1 MTPRRDDTGARA
13 HRKGGSPEP
22 ASLTPPAGV
31 ERTCVVTRRAL
42 SPDALLPLALVGD
55 EVVPGRAPKGRG
67 AYVAIDRDI
76 MKSLDA
82 RVLSRAFRSRVERF
96 DAQAFIRVCHEAAE
110 RKVLERVGLAR
121 RSGTLVLGTERVPS
135 VPKGSTVLL
144 AADLADRS
152 LRKIE
157 GNQFLAGESL
167 GAAAGI
173 GWVGAMAIPPGQLAK
188 EASYW
193 LRVWYE
199 TAPNASEEARE
210 GAR

>member
-1 MTPRRDDTGARA
+1 MTPRRDDTGARK
-13 HRKGGSPEP
+13 HRKGGSTER

-42 SPDALLPLALVGD
+42 PADALLPLALVGD
-55 EVVPGRAPKGRG
+55 QVVPGRAPKGRG
-67 AYVAIDRDI
+67 AYVAIERETL
-76 MKSLDA
+76 KSLDA
-82 RVLSRAFRSRVERF
+82 RVLSRAFRTHVASF
-96 DAQAFIRVCHEAAE
+96 DAEAFIRLCHEAAE

-121 RSGTLVLGTERVPS
+121 GSGVLVLGVEAVAALP
-135 VPKGSTVLL
+135 GGAAVLL
-144 AADLADRS
+144 ASDLADRS
-152 LRKIE
+152 ARKIE
-157 GNQFLAGESL
+157 GNQFVTGESL

-210 GAR
+210 VAR